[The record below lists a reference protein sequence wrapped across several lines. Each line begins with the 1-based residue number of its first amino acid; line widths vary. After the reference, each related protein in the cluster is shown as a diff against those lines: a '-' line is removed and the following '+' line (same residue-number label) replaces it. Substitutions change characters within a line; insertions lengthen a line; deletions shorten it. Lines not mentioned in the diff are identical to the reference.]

1 MERERISL
9 MEIITVNIPRPDIL
23 VHIDNV
29 NIDILNLFRYGITTF
44 IINGKNIGLQ
54 LYVVNINENKLIL
67 YNNQL
72 KKIQRR
78 FRELRIRGMYLKSYL
93 RKREITG
100 RDRPYLFSRSSSAFS
115 TSSS

>member
-44 IINGKNIGLQ
+44 VINGKNIGLQ

-72 KKIQRR
+72 KQLQRR
-78 FRELRIRGMYLKSYL
+78 FRELRIRGMYLKGYL
-93 RKREITG
+93 REREITG
-100 RDRPYLFSRSSSAFS
+100 RDRPHLFSASSSAFS

>member
-9 MEIITVNIPRPDIL
+9 MEIITVYIPRPDIL

-44 IINGKNIGLQ
+44 VINGKNIGLQ

-67 YNNQL
+67 YTHPL
-72 KKIQRR
+72 KKLQRR
-78 FRELRIRGMYLKSYL
+78 FRELRIRKLYIKKYLM
-93 RKREITG
+93 KREISG
-100 RDRPYLFSRSSSAFS
+100 KDYICRYLKKSGQSIINK
-115 TSSS
+115 

>member
-9 MEIITVNIPRPDIL
+9 MEIITVYIPRSDIL
-23 VHIDNV
+23 VHINNENV
-29 NIDILNLFRYGITTF
+29 DILNLFRYGITTF
-44 IINGKNIGLQ
+44 VINGKDIGLQ
-54 LYVVNINENKLIL
+54 LYSVNINENKLIL

-78 FRELRIRGMYLKSYL
+78 FRELRIRGVYLKGYL

-100 RDRPYLFSRSSSAFS
+100 RDRPNLFSRSSSAFS

>member
-44 IINGKNIGLQ
+44 IINGKDIGLQ

-72 KKIQRR
+72 KKIQQR
-78 FRELRIRGMYLKSYL
+78 FREIRIRGIYIKKYLM
-93 RKREITG
+93 KREISG
-100 RDRPYLFSRSSSAFS
+100 KDYICRYLNKS
-115 TSSS
+115 

>member
-44 IINGKNIGLQ
+44 VINGKNIGLQ
-54 LYVVNINENKLIL
+54 LYVVNINA
-67 YNNQL
+67 YNNYIDTFIFIYIYMHGHL
-72 KKIQRR
+72 CICKK
-78 FRELRIRGMYLKSYL
+78 
-93 RKREITG
+93 
-100 RDRPYLFSRSSSAFS
+100 
-115 TSSS
+115 